1 MPFKA
6 RPPTEP
12 PIAGRWYV
20 VHHVAHGDILTQ
32 YPMSHGEACTF
43 KRAMTKPSDWILV
56 DVTPASWVIKR
67 RGTGDVITELWDVNL
82 VESLNTEKYE
92 AVPIREH
99 LASLNAPEEP
109 TPCLTSPK

>member
-43 KRAMTKPSDWILV
+43 KSAMTTPSDWILV
-56 DVTPASWVIKR
+56 EVTPTLRYR
-67 RGTGDVITELWDVNL
+67 R
-82 VESLNTEKYE
+82 
-92 AVPIREH
+92 
-99 LASLNAPEEP
+99 
-109 TPCLTSPK
+109 

>member
-20 VHHVAHGDILTQ
+20 VRHVAHGDILTQ

-67 RGTGDVITELWDVNL
+67 RGTGDVNL

-99 LASLNAPEEP
+99 LASLNAPEES